1 MEDVFSKALEL
12 YKFKHPKNV
21 SFLVL
26 HYWLLLQRS
35 ASMVKKT
42 PTPSPKCKTHSQD
55 STLVEVE
62 KLQDFEV
69 MELSNKRS
77 DSKLLHSPQ
86 GSRATKD
93 NQTNAKFKECVL
105 HAQVKIIVDTWQE
118 P

>member
-1 MEDVFSKALEL
+1 LAFVAKKCLKGKEDPPPPPS
-12 YKFKHPKNV
+12 
-21 SFLVL
+21 
-26 HYWLLLQRS
+26 
-35 ASMVKKT
+35 
-42 PTPSPKCKTHSQD
+42 PSPKCKTHSQD

-69 MELSNKRS
+69 MELSNKSS